1 MARSLAELVAE
12 EQQRIEAQFW
22 PLAQSPRYSL
32 LRVLASLAGADRFL
46 TQENLARL
54 EREIFPDTASVEVLR
69 EHWRGRVVPLGAS
82 FAEGE
87 VVFRG
92 IDGVLVPEGSLWR
105 STGGQFYF
113 LKKAA
118 QITGGTAK
126 GSVCAEKPGAAGN
139 LAAKAELMLSSSRIS
154 GLEIKAKV
162 IGVGGGVDAET
173 DEAYRARVIAYER
186 QSLRT
191 GKSGDWSSWA
201 VESTTEVT
209 QAWEFPNFDS
219 SGAVLIIVVGGNQK
233 TGLKTVANT
242 QAVKDFLLKAAP
254 LQMVVV
260 KSARIQRIDLEIDLL
275 RSEDTQANR
284 DGIAQRLR
292 EYWQAAAR
300 PLASYTSEQLRSEV
314 VDGRN
319 ISRAALRIVQGSP
332 LQIDRYSLP
341 TLGATP
347 ARGAITWGRL

>member
-12 EQQRIEAQFW
+12 EQQRIEAQFQ
-22 PLAQSPRYSL
+22 PLSQSPRYSL
-32 LRVLASLAGADRFL
+32 LRVLASLGGADRFL

-54 EREIFPDTASVEVLR
+54 EREIFPDTASGEVLR
-69 EHWRGRVVPLGAS
+69 EHWRGRVAPLGAS

-87 VVFRG
+87 VIFHG

-105 STGGQFYF
+105 SAGGQFYF
-113 LKKAA
+113 LKKAV

-126 GSVCAEKPGAAGN
+126 GRIYAEKPGAAGN

-154 GLEIKAKV
+154 GWRQRPRLS
-162 IGVGGGVDAET
+162 GVGGGVDAET

-201 VESTTEVT
+201 VESAAEVT
-209 QAWEFPNFDS
+209 QAWEFPNFES

-242 QAVKDFLLKAAP
+242 QAVKDFLLKVAP

-260 KSARIQRIDLEIDLL
+260 KSAIIQRID
-275 RSEDTQANR
+275 
-284 DGIAQRLR
+284 
-292 EYWQAAAR
+292 
-300 PLASYTSEQLRSEV
+300 P
-314 VDGRN
+314 RN
-319 ISRAALRIVQGSP
+319 
-332 LQIDRYSLP
+332 
-341 TLGATP
+341 
-347 ARGAITWGRL
+347 